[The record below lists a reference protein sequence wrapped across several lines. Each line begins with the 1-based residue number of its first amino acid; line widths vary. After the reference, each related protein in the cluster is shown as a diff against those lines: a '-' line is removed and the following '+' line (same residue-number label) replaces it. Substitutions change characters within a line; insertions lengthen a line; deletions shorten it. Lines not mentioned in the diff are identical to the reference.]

1 MNDHA
6 QRSEPILAHEIPQPE
21 EYIELRVAAGMSPR
35 TLEAAQNGL
44 PNSLFCVTLREEGR
58 LVGMGRVLGD
68 GGCAYLISD
77 IVVHPSMHRRGL
89 GKRIMT
95 EIETYLD
102 ANVPPRSFVSL
113 IADTPADAL
122 YRHFGF
128 IDTAPASIGMYRPSA
143 PRQS

>member
-1 MNDHA
+1 MNDHE
-6 QRSEPILAHEIPQPE
+6 QRSKLTLAHEIPQPE
-21 EYIELRVAAGMSPR
+21 EYIELRVVAGMSPR
-35 TLEAAQNGL
+35 TLEAARTGL
-44 PNSLFCVTLREEGR
+44 PNSLFSVTLREEGK

-77 IVVHPSMHRRGL
+77 IVVHPSMQRRGL
-89 GKRIMT
+89 GKQIMA
-95 EIETYLD
+95 EIEKYLD

-128 IDTAPASIGMYRPSA
+128 VDTAPASIGMYRPSL
-143 PRQS
+143 PRES